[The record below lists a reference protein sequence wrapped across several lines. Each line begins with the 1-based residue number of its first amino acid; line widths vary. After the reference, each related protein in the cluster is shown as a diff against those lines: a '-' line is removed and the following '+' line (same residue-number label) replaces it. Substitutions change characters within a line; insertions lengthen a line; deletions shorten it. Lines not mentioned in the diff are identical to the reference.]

1 MEEPYLQ
8 KMIKIKILSFVILL
22 RSDAAPKM
30 KFFIKIFFSKF
41 TEEIFNGKHQFLCS
55 VK

>member
-22 RSDAAPKM
+22 RSDSAQKM

-41 TEEIFNGKHQFLCS
+41 TEEILNKKHQFFCS